1 MFLLLVDDYSR
12 FLWTVLLC
20 SKDEVPDTIKQVW
33 AEAEAISGKNLGCLY
48 TDRCG
53 EFNSD
58 NFTIYCTE
66 MGVRWLHTAPYSP
79 E

>member
-1 MFLLLVDDYSR
+1 MFLLLVDNYSR
-12 FLWTVLLC
+12 FLWSVLLR
-20 SKDEVPDTIKQVW
+20 SKDEVPNAIKQVR
-33 AEAEAISGKNLGCLY
+33 AEAEAISGKKLGCLY

-66 MGVRWLHTAPYSP
+66 IGV
-79 E
+79 